1 MALEIIKVCGITNA
15 ADAIFAAEHGATAL
29 GFIFYPGSPRCI
41 RVEEAAMITAVVKKR
56 VLRVGVFVN
65 EAPEQI
71 GHVVNAARLD
81 VAQLHG
87 DESPGVCA
95 QVRGVRIWKAFR
107 LDDRF
112 DPDIAAAYDCDAYL
126 LDGSREGVY
135 GGSGETFPW
144 RFVGDVKKHG
154 RVIVSGGLDD
164 SNVSS
169 AIRSVNPYGV
179 DASSKLESK
188 PGVKD
193 HEKVRRYLEA
203 ARSMM
208 MEPEKE

>member
-15 ADAIFAAEHGATAL
+15 ADAVFAAEHGATAL
-29 GFIFYPGSPRCI
+29 GFIFYPGSPRCV
-41 RVEEAAMITAVVKKR
+41 RVEEAAMMTAVVRKL

-71 GHVVNAARLD
+71 RQIMNAARLD

-87 DESPGVCA
+87 DESPGACA
-95 QVRGVRIWKAFR
+95 ELRGVRVWKAFR
-107 LDDRF
+107 VDERF
-112 DPDIAAAYDCDAYL
+112 DPEIAAAYECDAYL
-126 LDGSREGVY
+126 LDGSREGSY
-135 GGSGETFPW
+135 GGSGQTFPW
-144 RFVGDVKKHG
+144 RFAADVRKHG
-154 RVIVSGGLDD
+154 RLIVSGGLDD
-164 SNVSS
+164 GNVAS
-169 AIRSVNPYGV
+169 AIRSATPYGV

-208 MEPEKE
+208 ESAKE

>member
-1 MALEIIKVCGITNA
+1 
-15 ADAIFAAEHGATAL
+15 
-29 GFIFYPGSPRCI
+29 
-41 RVEEAAMITAVVKKR
+41 MITAVVRKR

-71 GHVVNAARLD
+71 RHIVNAARLD

-87 DESPGVCA
+87 DESPEVCA
-95 QVRGVRIWKAFR
+95 QLAGVRVWKAFR
-107 LDDRF
+107 VNDRF
-112 DPDIAAAYDCDAYL
+112 DPDVAANYACDAYL
-126 LDGSREGVY
+126 LDGSREGLY

-144 RFVGDVKKHG
+144 RFASEIRKHG

-164 SNVSS
+164 SNVVS
-169 AIRSVNPYGV
+169 AIRSANPYGV

-203 ARSMM
+203 AQSMM
-208 MEPEKE
+208 ETEKE

>member
-1 MALEIIKVCGITNA
+1 VALEIIKVCGITNA

-29 GFIFYPGSPRCI
+29 GFVFYAGSPRCV
-41 RVEEAAMITAVVKKR
+41 RVEEAAMITAVVRKR

-71 GHVVNAARLD
+71 RHIVNAARLD

-87 DESPGVCA
+87 DESPEVCA
-95 QVRGVRIWKAFR
+95 QLAGVRVWKAFR
-107 LDDRF
+107 VNDRF
-112 DPDIAAAYDCDAYL
+112 DPDVAANYACDAYL
-126 LDGSREGVY
+126 LDGSREGLY

-144 RFVGDVKKHG
+144 RFASEIRKHG

-164 SNVSS
+164 SNVVS
-169 AIRSVNPYGV
+169 AIRSANPYGV

-203 ARSMM
+203 AQSMM
-208 MEPEKE
+208 ETEKE